1 MAETEL
7 ITLDFE
13 TFYADGYT
21 LSSMSTEAYIRD
33 PRFQMILVSI
43 KYDSQPAFW
52 ILEDRFRQWC
62 AETDWSRVT
71 LVAHHA
77 HFDGLILSHHFGVRP
92 AFWLDTLSMARVV
105 DGPKAGNSLY
115 DLCIRHGIGY
125 KQDYVVKAKNKRLE
139 DFDPHE
145 LRAYGTYCCNDSD
158 RTFDLA
164 NIFVPQMPEPEL
176 RLIDQTV
183 RMFTEPVFVGDQP
196 LLESAVA
203 GEKARKLNL
212 LQQVGAICPKCNGT
226 GAGNAAGPCK
236 ECGGDGLSKAMFSSK
251 DKFADLLREFGVEPP
266 LKVSPAS
273 AKKGGNEMTYAFAK
287 TDPGMQELLE
297 HEDEAVRM
305 LAEVRLASTSTIIET
320 RAQRF
325 LGAAQRGAM
334 PVYLKYGAAHT
345 WRFGG
350 GDKSNWQNMS
360 SANAKR
366 PEMAVLKNSVLAPDG
381 HLVVRA
387 DASQIEARFTA
398 WLAGQLDLVEAFAQG
413 RDVYSETAS
422 TVIYLRPVDRKNV
435 PEDYIPGQVGKAVVL
450 GLGFGMGWFKF
461 ALEFLKGMFGGPPI
475 KFTEADLATLQIDPS
490 RFLNNPKKVQQVEQ
504 MISRLDMSDRLIHC
518 IAVDEIVTRYR
529 RKNAAIVK
537 LWDTHNQVIDAM
549 IEGREMV
556 WGPGG
561 LLRTEGQAVI
571 LPNGMKMNYR
581 DIQRSQ
587 DGEAT
592 YWNGRERVR
601 IHGPKLT
608 ENFVQALA
616 RIPVTDTM
624 LEAADMGLKVGTM
637 THDEVVT
644 VPPIEAAD
652 DTLSWLID
660 RMAVAPEWAP
670 GLPLAA
676 EGSLGRSY
684 GGAKFLSVAQ
694 MLEKE
699 AAKL

>member
-1 MAETEL
+1 MDI

-13 TFYADGYT
+13 TYYADDYT
-21 LSSMSTEAYIRD
+21 LSKLSTEEYVRD
-33 PRFQMILVSI
+33 PRFEMILVSLKI
-43 KYDSQPAFW
+43 NDGEPFW
-52 ILEDRFRQWC
+52 ILEDRFRQFC
-62 AETDWSRVT
+62 AETDWSQVT

-77 HFDGLILSHHFGVRP
+77 HFDGLILSHHFGVKP
-92 AFWLDTLSMARVV
+92 AFWIDTLSMARVV

-125 KQDYVVKAKNKRLE
+125 KMDYVLKAKNKRLA
-139 DFDPHE
+139 DFTRDE
-145 LRAYGTYCCNDSD
+145 LFQYGEYCCNDTA
-158 RTFDLA
+158 RTYDLA
-164 NIFVPQMPEPEL
+164 QIFLPHIPEKEL
-176 RLIDQTV
+176 RLIGVCV
-183 RMFTEPVFVGDQP
+183 RMFTEPVFVGDQAK
-196 LLESAVA
+196 LAQAVVD
-203 GEKARKLNL
+203 EKARKAELYRR
-212 LQQVGAICPKCNGT
+212 VGGLCDHCEGSGCAKCEQT
-226 GAGNAAGPCK
+226 GV
-236 ECGGDGLSKAMFSSK
+236 SKKLFSSS
-251 DKFADLLREFGVEPP
+251 DKFADVLRAFDVEPP
-266 LKVSPAS
+266 MKLSPAA
-273 AKKGGNEMTYAFAK
+273 AKKGETSYIYAFAK
-287 TDPGMQELLE
+287 SDPGMQELLE
-297 HEDEAVRM
+297 DDREEIRF
-305 LAEVRLASTSTIIET
+305 LAEARIASKSTIIET

-325 LGAAQRGAM
+325 LGSARRGPM

-475 KFTEADLATLQIDPS
+475 KFTEADLETLQVDPS
-490 RFLNNPKKVQQVEQ
+490 RFLNNPKKVQQVEA

-518 IAVDEIVTRYR
+518 IVVDEIVTRYR

-561 LLRTEGQAVI
+561 LLRTEGQAVV
-571 LPNGMKMNYR
+571 LPNDMKMNYR

-587 DGEAT
+587 DGEAS

-601 IHGPKLT
+601 IHGPKAT

-637 THDEVVT
+637 AHDEVVT
-644 VPPIEAAD
+644 VPPIEVAD
-652 DTLSWLID
+652 DTLTWLIG
-660 RMAVAPEWAP
+660 RMAVAAGWAP

-684 GGAKFLSVAQ
+684 GGAKHLSVAQ